1 MTTGLDREV
10 RWGIIGPGGIAGKVI
25 KDFRH
30 VPNAVPVA
38 VASRSRQRADTFAAE
53 HGLPEAYGSYRELI
67 MSDSVDAL
75 YIATPHP
82 QHRDLVIAAAEAGK
96 AVLVEKSFAATVD
109 GATRMIEAARRH
121 EVFAMEAMWT
131 RFQPAIVAVR
141 ELIDAGAIGV
151 PRQVQAD
158 LGVNRPYDPADRLYD
173 PARGGGATLDLGVY
187 VVSLAHY
194 VLGRPDTVLAQG
206 SLAPTGV
213 DADAAIMLGYQDGRV
228 ASLITTLRQQTP
240 GAARITGTAG
250 WVDILPRFHHPTTF
264 VITRAGEQPERVQR
278 PQTGGGYAHE
288 LIEVTEGV
296 RAGRTES
303 AIMPLDDTLAVQQT
317 LAEVCRQL
325 GVEHQEDDHA
335 LG

>member
-1 MTTGLDREV
+1 MTTGLDRDV

-30 VPNAVPVA
+30 VPDAVAVA
-38 VASRSRQRADTFAAE
+38 VASRSQERADAFAAE
-53 HGLPEAYGSYRELI
+53 HKLPEAYGSYRELI

-82 QHRDLVIAAAEAGK
+82 QHRDLAIAAAEAGK
-96 AVLVEKSFAATVD
+96 AILVEKAFAATVA
-109 GATRMIEAARRH
+109 GAEQMINAARQH
-121 EVFAMEAMWT
+121 GTFAMEAMWT

-141 ELIDAGAIGV
+141 ELVDAGVIGE

-173 PARGGGATLDLGVY
+173 PAQGGGATLDLGVY

-194 VLGRPDTVLAQG
+194 FLGAPDTITATG

-213 DADAAIMLGYQDGRV
+213 DADAAIMLGYDDGRT
-228 ASLITTLRQQTP
+228 ASLITTLRHQTP

-250 WVDILPRFHHPTTF
+250 WIDIEPRFHHPTTF
-264 VITRAGEQPERVQR
+264 VITRVDDAPEEVSW
-278 PQTGGGYAHE
+278 PQIGGGYAHE
-288 LIEVTEGV
+288 LIEVTEAV

-303 AIMPLDDTLAVQQT
+303 SIMPLDDTLAVQRT

-325 GVEHQEDDHA
+325 GVEHREDDQV
-335 LG
+335 LD